1 MDNNHPCDAPSMP
14 ENLQVAYFDTVLDC
28 ALAAEAA
35 VGAVECH
42 WELAGSLI
50 RVVYAGETLHRRFRA
65 ALAHLEVTPNRPAD
79 MSFHLWD
86 SDSTG
91 IVMPPPPLPQDR
103 LTDRGDIWGMNSPRI
118 RTAFHWIECSVNL
131 MDLARGEAVYWVRSE
146 ETLPYWCEASP
157 LRTLFHW
164 WMEHRGCQLLHAA
177 AIGDQDGAILVTG
190 KGGVGKSTTALACLA
205 EGMTYLADDYLVVGL
220 EPEPRVYSLYAT
232 AKLEPEQLARFPVF
246 LPLLTNPE
254 QLAEEKAVLQ
264 LWPARRA
271 QLTHSLPLKALL
283 TPRFADAEETQTG
296 PVSRAAL
303 RNAAAF
309 TTLSQL
315 PYAGKATYQFIDRLL
330 DRVPGLEIALGRN
343 LAGVPAAIATLLRQ
357 DAAAIAGLSSAAAN
371 PDDSRWPLV
380 SVIIPVYN
388 GAAFLGEAIANVLA
402 QHYPALEIIVVD
414 DGSTDS
420 IAEAVRQLPVDVRYF
435 RQDNAGA
442 AAARNRGIKDTS
454 GEFIA
459 FLDVD
464 DLWPEGNLRMLV
476 STLIEAPD
484 RDAVHGRAQ
493 LLVKNPDSD
502 AYDYVGNPKESFPFY
517 IGAGLYRRR
526 AFERVGL
533 FDTELQFA
541 EDADWFH
548 RAADVEL
555 AIARP
560 EAVTLLVRRHGANMT
575 SGKTL
580 VELNALRVFKKA
592 LDRRRLATD
601 GSPPPLAASAPSA

>member
-1 MDNNHPCDAPSMP
+1 MDNNHPSDTPAMP
-14 ENLQVAYFDTVLDC
+14 ESLQVAFFDTVLDC
-28 ALAAEAA
+28 ALTAEAKT
-35 VGAVECH
+35 GTVECH
-42 WELAGSLI
+42 WELAGTLI
-50 RVVYAGETLHRRFRA
+50 RVVYAGETLRRHFSA
-65 ALAHLEVTPNRPAD
+65 ALAHLEVTPERPAD
-79 MSFHLWD
+79 VTFHLWD
-86 SDSTG
+86 STTTG
-91 IVMPPPPLPQDR
+91 IDMPPPPFPQDR

-131 MDLARGEAVYWVRSE
+131 MDLERGEAIYWVRNE

-164 WMEHRGCQLLHAA
+164 LMEHKGCQLLHAA
-177 AIGDQDGAILVTG
+177 AVGDQDGAILITG
-190 KGGVGKSTTALACLA
+190 RGGVGKSTTALLCLA
-205 EGMTYLADDYLVVGL
+205 DGMAYLADDYLVVGV

-246 LPLLTNPE
+246 SPLLTN
-254 QLAEEKAVLQ
+254 QAHLAEEKAVLQ
-264 LWPARRA
+264 LWPTRRK
-271 QLTHSLPLKALL
+271 QLAHSLPLKAVVS
-283 TPRFADAEETQTG
+283 TRFADAEDTRFG
-296 PVSRAAL
+296 PVSRAKL

-330 DRVPGLEIALGRN
+330 DRVPGLEIALGKN
-343 LAGVPAAIATLLRQ
+343 LPGVPAAIAQLLRQ
-357 DAAAIAGLSSAAAN
+357 EAATIARLASEGESL
-371 PDDSRWPLV
+371 DDSRWPLV

-388 GAAFLGEAIANVLA
+388 GADFLAEAVGNVLS

-414 DGSTDS
+414 DGSTDD
-420 IAEAVRQLPVDVRYF
+420 IEEAIRYLPVDVRYF
-435 RQDNAGA
+435 RQDNSGA
-442 AAARNRGIKDTS
+442 ASARNRGVKDTS

-464 DLWPEGNLRMLV
+464 DLWPEGNLPMLV
-476 STLIEAPD
+476 TTLMDAPD
-484 RDAVHGRAQ
+484 LDVVHGRAQ
-493 LLVKNPDSD
+493 LLVKNPETG

-533 FDTELQFA
+533 FDTDLRFA

-548 RAADVEL
+548 RAADL
-555 AIARP
+555 NLSIARP

-575 SGKTL
+575 VGKTL

-592 LDRRRLATD
+592 LDRRRLAAEN
-601 GSPPPLAASAPSA
+601 GSPIESD

>member
-1 MDNNHPCDAPSMP
+1 MDNNHPCDTPSMP
-14 ENLQVAYFDTVLDC
+14 EHQQVAFFDSVLDC

-35 VGAVECH
+35 AGALECH

-50 RVVYAGETLHRRFRA
+50 RVVYAGETLRRHFSA

-79 MSFHLWD
+79 VTFHLWD
-86 SDSTG
+86 SASTG
-91 IVMPPPPLPQDR
+91 IVMPPPPIPQDR

-118 RTAFHWIECSVNL
+118 RAAFHWIECSVNL
-131 MDLARGEAVYWVRSE
+131 LDLARGEAVYWVRNE

-164 WMEHRGCQLLHAA
+164 WMEHKGCQLLHAA

-246 LPLLTNPE
+246 TPLLTNHD

-271 QLTHSLPLKALL
+271 QLAHSLPLKAVLA
-283 TPRFADAEETQTG
+283 PRFADAEATQVG
-296 PVSRAAL
+296 PLSRARL

-343 LAGVPAAIATLLRQ
+343 LGGVPAAISELLRQ
-357 DAAAIAGLSSAAAN
+357 DAAAIACLAN
-371 PDDSRWPLV
+371 AEESRDDSRWPLV
-380 SVIIPVYN
+380 SVVIPVYN

-414 DGSTDS
+414 DGSTDH

-476 STLIEAPD
+476 AALLETPD
-484 RDAVHGRAQ
+484 WDVVHGRAQ
-493 LLVKNPDSD
+493 LLAKSPHGDT
-502 AYDYVGNPKESFPFY
+502 YDYVGNPKESFPFY

-533 FDTELQFA
+533 FDADLQFA

-548 RAADVEL
+548 RAADLKL

-575 SGKTL
+575 TGKTL

-601 GSPPPLAASAPSA
+601 DGSPTQPA